1 MGISMS
7 LDLSSATL
15 AELAAL
21 VDAAQAAGVSPD
33 TELKVAGDTLSLEF
47 GDVVRPE
54 VVDAEP
60 VTPSG
65 ADAVRDTVRQV
76 LSEEAVRGLFD
87 TLITKNSQRRP

>member
-33 TELKVAGDTLSLEF
+33 TELRVNGDTLSLEF
-47 GDVVRPE
+47 GDVARPE
-54 VVDAEP
+54 VVAAEP
-60 VTPSG
+60 VTSTG
-65 ADAVRDTVRQV
+65 ADAVRESVRQV
-76 LSEEAVRGLFD
+76 LNEEAVRGLFD
-87 TLITKNSQRRP
+87 TFIAKNTQRRT